1 MFDDEI
7 EKAVLYYMIFEQ
19 EKFELGEKD
28 FANDVHKKIIKAMN
42 ELKCE
47 KANISMISVANKIKS
62 NYTGAVNYI
71 ASLGDFI
78 LGTTAESAYGKLI
91 EYSKKRQVYELLVD
105 TVKKMKQD
113 EGEEKTDVLIEKMI
127 KSLQGIEQRNERT
140 MDFKEQVY
148 RTLGEIQNNY
158 NNRAD
163 YSLYTG
169 LVDLDKMM
177 LGLHK
182 QELTV
187 VGARPRS
194 GKDDAGVADCG
205 AYCKERITYWICEF

>member
-7 EKAVLYYMIFEQ
+7 EKAVLYYVIFEQ
-19 EKFELGEKD
+19 EKFDLGEKD
-28 FANDVHKKIIKAMN
+28 FVKDVHKRIIRAMN
-42 ELKCE
+42 ELKAE
-47 KANISMISVANKIKS
+47 KSEISIISVANKIKS
-62 NYTGAVNYI
+62 YEGAVAYI

-78 LGTTAESAYGKLI
+78 LGMTAESAYGKLI

-105 TVKKMKQD
+105 TGRKMKQN
-113 EGEEKTDVLIEKMI
+113 EGEEKIDVLIEKMI

-187 VGARPRS
+187 IGARPRS
-194 GKDDAGVADCG
+194 GKDDDGVANCG
-205 AYCKERITYWICEF
+205 AYCKKGVTYWVCEF